1 MKVLYHLS
9 YSDRLIKECNYNI
22 QLRGDITIKG
32 KGIMR
37 TYFVLSGNQVEIKE
51 VETVV
56 NDTRNNHHGQIRSQ
70 QWVIVEENKED
81 KVSHKPIYE
90 FNTSA
95 QCDASVQVNL
105 EDQNGVST
113 NSKPPVAKAANNH
126 SSKDD
131 RHNAMTGK
139 NKARSSMCAVL

>member
-1 MKVLYHLS
+1 MYC
-9 YSDRLIKECNYNI
+9 YRLIKACNYNI

-56 NDTRNNHHGQIRSQ
+56 NDTRHNHHGQIRSQ
-70 QWVIVEENKED
+70 QWVIVEENTD
-81 KVSHKPIYE
+81 KKQSHKPIYE
-90 FNTSA
+90 YNTSA

-105 EDQNGVST
+105 EHQNGGST
-113 NSKPPVAKAANNH
+113 TSKISEIKAVNNQSTKGEQH
-126 SSKDD
+126 T
-131 RHNAMTGK
+131 AIVGK
-139 NKARSSMCAVL
+139 NKTRSSMCAIL